1 MSSGNEG
8 AGDRTRKPSPRF
20 TRGGDTAVAHERVSL
35 KMEKQFPDSV
45 LLEVFKHVSRRDL
58 GLLAQVC
65 KRWRRIAYDHSLWK
79 VVDMNDFWPVVDEAT
94 LLMLIKTR
102 LISVRALNLAG
113 CILTAKVAKELAKK
127 CHDLRSL
134 VFYGAEVE
142 SETGHEG
149 IREFPS
155 GLELMDLRYSYGDF
169 NFMKRLP
176 RHFTKVRYVGLG
188 MDSSEKLIP
197 DVFAKMRNLK
207 ILDCTDC
214 ETLTDD
220 ALFKISLT
228 CPQLESIC
236 LNECKNFHGRHLDRV
251 LKNCERVSTLL
262 IRFTKVT
269 DEALM
274 AVKWEKSAV
283 KELDLTGCYFVTTTG
298 LSNVLSRLPDMSY
311 FKMNQCGFRHIL
323 HLRIYQEVSPAVKYD
338 ALETLDLRWNFLL
351 SAEYLEGILRH
362 SPSLRYLGVSH
373 SPRVPP
379 SVIAEMFKYV
389 PTLRVLEFGPLRK
402 ESLSESQ
409 LVPNLIRLCPLI
421 EAVSLIN
428 FKLIGD
434 ADTEIIQE
442 LRDKCRH
449 IREVKL
455 CSPRIEHVAVGS
467 SGETITVERLLIKME
482 SLLPSPDHT
491 LGKVINK
498 WHTQF

>member
-1 MSSGNEG
+1 M
-8 AGDRTRKPSPRF
+8 
-20 TRGGDTAVAHERVSL
+20 
-35 KMEKQFPDSV
+35 
-45 LLEVFKHVSRRDL
+45 
-58 GLLAQVC
+58 
-65 KRWRRIAYDHSLWK
+65 
-79 VVDMNDFWPVVDEAT
+79 
-94 LLMLIKTR
+94 
-102 LISVRALNLAG
+102 
-113 CILTAKVAKELAKK
+113 LTAKVAKELAKK
-127 CHDLRSL
+127 CHHLRSL
-134 VFYGAEVE
+134 VFHGAEVE
-142 SETGHEG
+142 TETTLEG

-155 GLELMDLRYSYGDF
+155 GLELMDLRYSWGNF

-188 MDSSEKLIP
+188 MESSQRLIP
-197 DVFAKMRNLK
+197 DIFTKMRNLK

-220 ALFKISLT
+220 ALLKISMK

-236 LNECKNFHGRHLDRV
+236 LNECKNFHGKHLSRV
-251 LKNCERVSTLL
+251 LRNCKNVSTLL
-262 IRFTKVT
+262 IRFTRVT

-274 AVKWEKSAV
+274 AVHWEKSAV

-298 LSNVLSRLPDMSY
+298 LSNVLSRLPEMRY

-323 HLRIYQEVSPAVKYD
+323 HLRIYQEVRPSAKYD
-338 ALETLDLRWNFLL
+338 SLETLDLRWNFLL
-351 SAEYLEGILRH
+351 SAECLEGLLRH

-379 SVIAEMFKYV
+379 SVIAELLKYV

-409 LVPNLIRLCPLI
+409 LVPSLIKMCPLI

-434 ADTEIIQE
+434 ADADSLQE
-442 LRDKCRH
+442 LRDKCKH
-449 IREVKL
+449 IKEVKL
-455 CSPRIEHVAVGS
+455 CSPRIEHVAVGN

-482 SLLPSPDHT
+482 SMLPSPDHT